1 MNYESE
7 VKAAVGRYLGRF
19 FERLVPDTK
28 GLEEYKQ
35 RPLSKSILFAPARLI
50 DAAEELLS
58 RYQRENGSH
67 NLLPIMIVAVDR
79 SFTPTGRA
87 DASFQVSDSPLTV
100 MANDP
105 KQRAFKIR
113 TIGSNYRVQIA
124 IFSHDVAAAK
134 SIAQQLM
141 LFVDALENRR
151 AYVDHTFSGITES
164 WAAHVSMPDNP
175 VMNIQSQLKNLTI
188 LSVDMNVKATLPMY
202 EAPKVGEPNDGKGDP
217 SNPDDLAGY
226 LLYESEEHVEN
237 FIGGGTLKTLVAT
250 DTGTTS
256 IASEKAYPNNGE
268 SAGCAN
274 KVYEGVK

>member
-1 MNYESE
+1 
-7 VKAAVGRYLGRF
+7 
-19 FERLVPDTK
+19 
-28 GLEEYKQ
+28 
-35 RPLSKSILFAPARLI
+35 
-50 DAAEELLS
+50 
-58 RYQRENGSH
+58 
-67 NLLPIMIVAVDR
+67 
-79 SFTPTGRA
+79 
-87 DASFQVSDSPLTV
+87 
-100 MANDP
+100 
-105 KQRAFKIR
+105 
-113 TIGSNYRVQIA
+113 
-124 IFSHDVAAAK
+124 
-134 SIAQQLM
+134 
-141 LFVDALENRR
+141 
-151 AYVDHTFSGITES
+151 
-164 WAAHVSMPDNP
+164 MPDNP